1 MLNLHVHQSLTAVSP
16 VGRDRKSYYP
26 VFGRV
31 NVKTGLPKL
40 LPEWAGS
47 TGWHVRRV
55 KERKRQGTRARGIV
69 LFSSILVKPVCI
81 EESQIRNKWRRFLWP
96 KQSKIDAHIPNA
108 RVPSAKARNTVV
120 KPARTPLRAAVEMIV
135 APVRT
140 RSARVRWRLSH
151 HHFRSDLWT
160 ETSHQGSASG
170 TIVIESD

>member
-81 EESQIRNKWRRFLWP
+81 EESQIRKMKEILMAEAVQNRCAHP
-96 KQSKIDAHIPNA
+96 KCTCPVGEGEQYCSQACSDAAESTSGNDRCACPHPQCS
-108 RVPSAKARNTVV
+108 SAM
-120 KPARTPLRAAVEMIV
+120 AA
-135 APVRT
+135 
-140 RSARVRWRLSH
+140 
-151 HHFRSDLWT
+151 
-160 ETSHQGSASG
+160 
-170 TIVIESD
+170 

>member
-55 KERKRQGTRARGIV
+55 KERNQRTRARGIV
-69 LFSSILVKPVCI
+69 IVFLYLGEARLHRRIANQRQMKEILMAEAVQNRCAHPKCTCPVGESEQYCSQACSDATESSSGNDRCACPHPQC
-81 EESQIRNKWRRFLWP
+81 S
-96 KQSKIDAHIPNA
+96 
-108 RVPSAKARNTVV
+108 SAM
-120 KPARTPLRAAVEMIV
+120 AA
-135 APVRT
+135 
-140 RSARVRWRLSH
+140 
-151 HHFRSDLWT
+151 
-160 ETSHQGSASG
+160 
-170 TIVIESD
+170 